1 MPAGAAPPHH
11 ILSRGGQGEA
21 LSSCPHQG
29 LKFMLSPCCSLCGWD
44 LAAGVSPGSWLEM
57 QTLGPTADP
66 QNQSLHLNIARRF
79 THRTEG
85 SSLQPHGAHRL
96 GAPSQWNLPEV
107 PWAPCQPRWTVGCQ
121 NGECFKLQQNL

>member
-1 MPAGAAPPHH
+1 
-11 ILSRGGQGEA
+11 
-21 LSSCPHQG
+21 
-29 LKFMLSPCCSLCGWD
+29 
-44 LAAGVSPGSWLEM
+44 M

-66 QNQSLHLNIARRF
+66 QNQSLHLDIARRF

-107 PWAPCQPRWTVGCQ
+107 PWAPCQPGGQWAVRMGSVSSSSRTSRQ
-121 NGECFKLQQNL
+121 KLPRD